1 MTQNLYAGEGNDRG
15 WYRVNRENKKLKREV
30 ENLKAENKS
39 LQSSHDETHCQISN
53 EVMWKNDA
61 LTKVEQLRKM
71 LKLARVY
78 IIDEQIIGSGRT
90 IEQINKALK
99 GDPK

>member
-30 ENLKAENKS
+30 ERLSKA
-39 LQSSHDETHCQISN
+39 
-53 EVMWKNDA
+53 
-61 LTKVEQLRKM
+61 

-78 IIDEQIIGSGRT
+78 IINEQIIGSGRT
-90 IEQINKALK
+90 IDQIDKALK
-99 GDPK
+99 GGSK